1 MLKQSKIWQ
10 RGKPKFDTSQS
21 DGRVAILS
29 AERARSR
36 VSAAAKF
43 MFAPILILTATMV
56 MKSSYQKYRTKTS
69 ENKHKQI
76 HPDWQPTGD
85 SSRGNGVRPAIGWP
99 KNATTKLAALHRSKS
114 KVQLCFENNFQPSA
128 FKNRFF
134 RSGLE
139 NARRLSL
146 RPPETVSA
154 SNQICTIN
162 LNYFVN

>member
-1 MLKQSKIWQ
+1 MLQSENNTPQQSKFERKNLNKRRGSGEMLKQSKIWQ

-43 MFAPILILTATMV
+43 MFAPILILTATLV

-76 HPDWQPTGD
+76 HPDWQPTAGD
-85 SSRGNGVRPAIGWP
+85 SSRGNGVRPRERVAQKCNHQIGG
-99 KNATTKLAALHRSKS
+99 AASFKIQS
-114 KVQLCFENNFQPSA
+114 SA
-128 FKNRFF
+128 
-134 RSGLE
+134 L
-139 NARRLSL
+139 L
-146 RPPETVSA
+146 
-154 SNQICTIN
+154 
-162 LNYFVN
+162 